1 MSRDPGDEIDELRDR
16 VRVLTAGLGLAETFE
31 IPRDARR
38 HAEAGRTVAAVR
50 ELRRQTPGRL
60 SLVTAKR
67 MIDAL
72 QR

>member
-1 MSRDPGDEIDELRDR
+1 MRRDPGDEIDVLRDR

-60 SLVTAKR
+60 SLITAKR

-72 QR
+72 QH